1 MRRLIA
7 SEFLKARTTRAPWVL
22 LLCVSALVAL
32 FTSLGIALHEGQW
45 DRTSVLDIVTIP
57 GGITALFVLL
67 VGIAG
72 FTGEFRHGT
81 MAQTFLVTP
90 RRERVLAAK
99 LGAYALVGLAFAATT
114 LALMLAMSVPWFRL
128 LDVDVPWSEAPFRSV
143 ILGAL
148 VASAIW
154 GPIGVAVGAA
164 VRNQVG
170 GVVGALVWL
179 LVVENIFFG
188 FFPDQAK
195 YLPGRAGDA
204 IHSSNMDHTLSRGG
218 GIVVLLGW
226 LVLFSAVAA
235 VLLRRRDVT

>member
-7 SEFLKARTTRAPWVL
+7 SELLKARTTRAPWVL
-22 LLCVSALVAL
+22 LLVLCALIAL
-32 FTSLGIALHEGQW
+32 FTSLGISLHDGAW
-45 DRTSVLDIVTIP
+45 DDTSVLDIVTIP

-67 VGIAG
+67 IGIVG
-72 FTGEFRHGT
+72 FSGEFRHGT
-81 MAQTFLVTP
+81 IAQTFLVTP

-114 LALMLAMSVPWFRL
+114 VALMLAMSVPWFRL
-128 LDVDVPWSEAPFRSV
+128 LDVEVPWTDAPYRSV
-143 ILGAL
+143 LLGAL
-148 VASAIW
+148 LASAIW
-154 GPIGVAVGAA
+154 GPIGVAIGGA
-164 VRNQVG
+164 VRNQIG

-218 GIVVLLGW
+218 GVLVLLGYLVLFTAVAVVLL
-226 LVLFSAVAA
+226 
-235 VLLRRRDVT
+235 RKRDVT